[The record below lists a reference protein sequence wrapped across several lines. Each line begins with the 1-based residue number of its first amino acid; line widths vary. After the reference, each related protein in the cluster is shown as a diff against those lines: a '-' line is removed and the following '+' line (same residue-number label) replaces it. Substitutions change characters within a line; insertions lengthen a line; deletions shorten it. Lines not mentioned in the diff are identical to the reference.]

1 MTAATDGDAA
11 FFSDVGF
18 FGFLASRLDLFC
30 PLAMTSSPAL
40 IGGCS
45 QILPIYGDA
54 WPNFPETTDLW

>member
-1 MTAATDGDAA
+1 MTADTDDAA
-11 FFSDVGF
+11 FFSDAGF

-45 QILPIYGDA
+45 QT
-54 WPNFPETTDLW
+54 TTDIWGRMALNS